1 MSNLNKL
8 DFTALE
14 VSGRNYLKWVQ
25 DVKLH
30 LTAKNLR
37 PAIEE
42 ATDKPVG
49 EAEKATAMI
58 FIRRHIHDALQTEYL
73 AEEDPRALWVALAD
87 LCRIRSLLKFCNET
101 LTEEDLL
108 EKTYSTF
115 SASNI
120 VLQQQYRAQKFTKFS
135 DLISVLLLAEK
146 QNQLLMK
153 NHQDRPTRATAVP
166 EAHYNTNQHPKRQK
180 RSGKGGQKPSHQGQ
194 QSQGPSKGGNK
205 AQKRPNLAPKAP
217 NFKNKG
223 KALATMNDDMCYR
236 CGSKDHWSRI
246 CRAPKKVVDA
256 YHSRRTKFESN
267 FLQVDEPE
275 TTKMEVS
282 DFQEDT
288 TPMED

>member
-87 LCRIRSLLKFCNET
+87 RFDHQKDIFLPEARHDWQHLRFQDFKSVNEYNS
-101 LTEEDLL
+101 E
-108 EKTYSTF
+108 
-115 SASNI
+115 
-120 VLQQQYRAQKFTKFS
+120 QQYRAQKFTKFS

-153 NHQDRPTRATAVP
+153 NHQARPTGATAVP
-166 EAHYNTNQHPKRQK
+166 EAHYSTNQHPKRQK
-180 RSGKGGQKPSHQGQ
+180 RRGKGGQKPSHQGQ

-205 AQKRPNLAPKAP
+205 AQKRPNLAHKAP

-223 KALATMNDDMCYR
+223 KAPATMNEDMCYR

>member
-153 NHQDRPTRATAVP
+153 NHQARPTGATAVP
-166 EAHYNTNQHPKRQK
+166 EAHYSTNQHPKRQK
-180 RSGKGGQKPSHQGQ
+180 RRGKGGQKPSHQGQ

-223 KALATMNDDMCYR
+223 KAPATMNDDMCYR